1 MKNKRNTFFKTIFN
15 LIAIF
20 AIMGTTT
27 LNALQGPGGPPG
39 GPTDTIDSLPLDGGL
54 IALLIGAVAFGV
66 KKLYD
71 NKNNKA

>member
-27 LNALQGPGGPPG
+27 LNALQGPPG
-39 GPTDTIDSLPLDGGL
+39 GPTDTLDSLPLDGGL

>member
-1 MKNKRNTFFKTIFN
+1 
-15 LIAIF
+15 
-20 AIMGTTT
+20 MGTTT
-27 LNALQGPGGPPG
+27 LNALQGPPG
-39 GPTDTIDSLPLDGGL
+39 GPTDTLDSLPLDGGL